1 MPAASTASLVAKP
14 TSIALEKPQNGIR
27 GLKHW
32 RQDILAGLVV
42 SLISLPFSLGI
53 AVASGCD
60 GQEGHAHPIV
70 GITSA
75 IIAGF
80 VLPFLGG
87 SYVTVSGPAAGLAPI
102 LLASMMV
109 LGRGN
114 LGAGYPILLV
124 AIFIAGCLQL
134 MLAKFKM
141 ARFSAIF
148 PTAVV

>member
-1 MPAASTASLVAKP
+1 MQATSTAALVGHP
-14 TSIALEKPQNGIR
+14 TTVTLEKPQNGIK

-60 GQEGHAHPIV
+60 GRDGHAHPIV
-70 GITSA
+70 GIISA

-87 SYVTVSGPAAGLAPI
+87 SYVTISGPAAGLAPI
-102 LLASMMV
+102 LLA
-109 LGRGN
+109 
-114 LGAGYPILLV
+114 
-124 AIFIAGCLQL
+124 
-134 MLAKFKM
+134 
-141 ARFSAIF
+141 
-148 PTAVV
+148 

>member
-1 MPAASTASLVAKP
+1 MSAAPSSVGSAAPVASVHALAP
-14 TSIALEKPQNGIR
+14 LEKPQNGIR

-60 GQEGHAHPIV
+60 GRDGHAHPIV
-70 GITSA
+70 GIISA

-87 SYVTVSGPAAGLAPI
+87 SYVTISGPAAGLAPI
-102 LLASMMV
+102 LLASMVV
-109 LGRGN
+109 LGRN
-114 LGAGYPILLV
+114 DLGAGYPILLV
-124 AIFIAGCLQL
+124 AIFFAGIIQ
-134 MLAKFKM
+134 
-141 ARFSAIF
+141 
-148 PTAVV
+148 